1 MNKILTRI
9 TNSALL
15 SGLLV
20 SLAPAALAG
29 QITQTTVLNSTNF
42 FDTISFNLFNPLL
55 GTLTGVTLDAS
66 ASITV
71 YDEDGAD
78 LCVDFQDCDGDI
90 TLQGEGFNG
99 LSGFLESD
107 AEFVTNQQVNDGVT
121 VNLAYSALGV
131 SFFNFGDFIAPG
143 SNPEIENSVFLVPAD
158 TGSFTNFD
166 FSNEAGSVTLTY
178 DFEDGASVPE
188 PSILGLLGLGL
199 LGLGMTRSRRSRQ
212 G

>member
-1 MNKILTRI
+1 MNKTLTRI

-20 SLAPAALAG
+20 GLAPAALAG
-29 QITQTTVLNSTNF
+29 QISQTTVLNSTNF

-71 YDEDGAD
+71 YDEDSSN
-78 LCVDFQDCDGDI
+78 LCTSIQDCDGDI
-90 TLQGEGFNG
+90 TLQGEGTGG
-99 LSGFLESD
+99 LSSFLDSD
-107 AEFVTNQQVNDGVT
+107 AAFVSNQEVDQGVF
-121 VNLAYSALGV
+121 VNLSYSALGV
-131 SFFNFGDFIAPG
+131 SFGNLGDFTAPG
-143 SNPEIENSVFLVPAD
+143 ANPGIQNSVFLVPA
-158 TGSFTNFD
+158 GSGTFTSFQ